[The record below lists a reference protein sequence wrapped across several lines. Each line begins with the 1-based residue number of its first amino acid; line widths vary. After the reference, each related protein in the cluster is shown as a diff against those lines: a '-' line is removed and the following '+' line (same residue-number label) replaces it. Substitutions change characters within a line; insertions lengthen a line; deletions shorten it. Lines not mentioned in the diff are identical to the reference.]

1 MAGLDRDW
9 NRVVDGSQAAA
20 RALAGRALAAAHKRK
35 PGTREGSG
43 PLFALDRL
51 GTEGQGSHFL
61 ANDLANM
68 PIRSSGDS
76 GTVRASVEA
85 GGAPQARSGSTEDRG
100 GRVGQPYRRGRV
112 GLRETYRQ
120 A

>member
-43 PLFALDRL
+43 PLFVPETL
-51 GTEGQGSHFL
+51 GI
-61 ANDLANM
+61 A
-68 PIRSSGDS
+68 
-76 GTVRASVEA
+76 
-85 GGAPQARSGSTEDRG
+85 
-100 GRVGQPYRRGRV
+100 
-112 GLRETYRQ
+112 
-120 A
+120 

>member
-43 PLFALDRL
+43 PLSRRRRW
-51 GTEGQGSHFL
+51 GSL
-61 ANDLANM
+61 
-68 PIRSSGDS
+68 
-76 GTVRASVEA
+76 EA
-85 GGAPQARSGSTEDRG
+85 GESR
-100 GRVGQPYRRGRV
+100 
-112 GLRETYRQ
+112 
-120 A
+120 